1 MNIRV
6 LSVRSDIT
14 AYMYR
19 TMTTGI
25 GHPKARDCAIYQ
37 RERISKHLIGCPK
50 PAVMMATSFVFG
62 GGSPCFDNHELLT
75 TSGGFEDKKVQNK
88 LLFYNIFI
96 DIPKQKNPSPFL
108 SLIFLVLV
116 QLI

>member
-14 AYMYR
+14 AYKYR
-19 TMTTGI
+19 TTGI
-25 GHPKARDCAIYQ
+25 GHIRTRDCAIYQ
-37 RERISKHLIGCPK
+37 RERTSKLLIGYVK

-75 TSGGFEDKKVQNK
+75 TSGGFGDKKVQNK
-88 LLFYNIFI
+88 LLFITY
-96 DIPKQKNPSPFL
+96 L
-108 SLIFLVLV
+108 
-116 QLI
+116 